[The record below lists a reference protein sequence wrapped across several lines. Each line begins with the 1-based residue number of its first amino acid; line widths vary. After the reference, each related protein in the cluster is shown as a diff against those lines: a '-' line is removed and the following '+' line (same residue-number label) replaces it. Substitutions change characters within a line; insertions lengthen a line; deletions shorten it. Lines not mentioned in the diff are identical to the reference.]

1 MPAAAKGS
9 QQRTA
14 LISVGAAIVLIAVK
28 LGTGLAT
35 GSLAF
40 LAEAAHS
47 ATDLVAAL
55 LTLFAV
61 RVAVRPADDDHQYGH
76 GKAQHLAALGESAF
90 LVLVSL
96 VIGFLAAQRLADGGG
111 HEIEVAWWAIAV
123 LVVVIA
129 LDASRMVVSHRA
141 SRRHGSAALAANALH
156 FGSDLA
162 GSLAVLVGLL
172 FVSAGYQSAD
182 AVAAL
187 VVAVLV
193 IAAAVRLARQSIDV
207 LMDRS
212 TAESTAAVEVG
223 AGGGRRSLRG
233 PAHPRPPRGQQ
244 PLRGPGGGHPAR
256 RPHHPGARD
265 RRRHRGRRRAPAA
278 QHRRD
283 GARGA
288 DRGRGR
294 PA

>member
-1 MPAAAKGS
+1 MFSAPKGS

-14 LISVGAAIVLIAVK
+14 LISVGAAILLIAVK

-96 VIGFLAAQRLADGGG
+96 VIAYLAARRLADGGG

-123 LVVVIA
+123 LA
-129 LDASRMVVSHRA
+129 LGDRPRRLAHADQPPRRAAPRLGGAGRQRAALRLRPGRLPGRPGRPGVRRGRATPRPTPSRRWPWRCWSSPPRCAWRA
-141 SRRHGSAALAANALH
+141 SR
-156 FGSDLA
+156 
-162 GSLAVLVGLL
+162 
-172 FVSAGYQSAD
+172 
-182 AVAAL
+182 
-187 VVAVLV
+187 
-193 IAAAVRLARQSIDV
+193 
-207 LMDRS
+207 S
-212 TAESTAAVEVG
+212 TC
-223 AGGGRRSLRG
+223 
-233 PAHPRPPRGQQ
+233 
-244 PLRGPGGGHPAR
+244 
-256 RPHHPGARD
+256 
-265 RRRHRGRRRAPAA
+265 
-278 QHRRD
+278 
-283 GARGA
+283 
-288 DRGRGR
+288 
-294 PA
+294 